1 MEDMIQPTILN
12 IQKPGVS
19 KQSIK
24 VTLSEIIAIT
34 EETRVGI
41 KSPMIKTQVTT
52 IIAVNKAPKLLWII
66 VEFVIVL
73 DIRVSIK
80 KRQGSA
86 NYKKNGHVGCQACDG
101 QALPKL

>member
-1 MEDMIQPTILN
+1 MIQPRILI

-41 KSPMIKTQVTT
+41 KIPMIKTQVTT
-52 IIAVNKAPKLLWII
+52 ITAVNKAPRLLWII

-80 KRQGSA
+80 KEGDGSRST
-86 NYKKNGHVGCQACDG
+86 NQIINVG
-101 QALPKL
+101 